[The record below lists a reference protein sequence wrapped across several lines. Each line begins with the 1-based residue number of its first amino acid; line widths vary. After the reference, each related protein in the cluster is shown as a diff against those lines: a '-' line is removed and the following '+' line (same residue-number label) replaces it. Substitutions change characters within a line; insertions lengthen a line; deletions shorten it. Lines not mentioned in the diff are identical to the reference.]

1 MDGQTRRQFLKT
13 IGFAAASTATLSVLP
28 GCNKGMHRPAAKTP
42 AQKQPNVVLVMTDDQ
57 GYGDL
62 GCHGNPIIQTPNLDK
77 LYTRSVR
84 LTNFHVGPTCSPTR
98 AALMT
103 GRYCNRTGV
112 WHTVMGRSLLRKDE
126 VTMGDVFSASGYRTG
141 IFGKWHLGDNYP
153 FRPQDRGFGEVLI
166 HGGGGVGQGP
176 DYWGNDYFDDTY
188 FHNGEP
194 EKFEGYCT
202 DVWFDEA
209 MKFIEANK
217 DRPFFCYL
225 PTNAPHGPYNVADEY
240 IKPYL
245 DKGLPESQA
254 RFYGMITNID
264 DNMARL
270 MRRLGELGL
279 EEDTILIFMTD
290 NGTSGGDYNAG
301 MRDKKGSEYDGGH
314 RVPCFI
320 RWPGGGLTG
329 SSDVDRLTA
338 HIDIL
343 PTLIELCGLKR
354 PQGVK
359 FDGDSLVRLLMGR
372 DENWPARQTA
382 GWPDRTLITD
392 SQRIEHPEKWRKS
405 AVMTDRWRL
414 VNGEELYD
422 MRADPGQKNDIASG
436 NPTVV
441 EELRSAYDNW
451 WADVSER
458 FDEYCE
464 IIIGS
469 DKQNPTRLM
478 SHDWHGAE
486 VPWSQGTVRNGMQ
499 ANGFWAVEIERDGTY
514 QFELRRWPKEL
525 DAPINAAVP
534 GGPVLRPRVF
544 LSKTRARATE
554 GGKAISATSTRLKIV
569 PVSAFAES
577 TGVDMTKPVSGDAHA
592 VTFEVELK
600 AGKGRLQTWF
610 IDDKGESRGA
620 YYVYVKRL

>member
-1 MDGQTRRQFLKT
+1 MDNQTRRQFLKT
-13 IGFAAASTATLSVLP
+13 IGFAAASTGTLSILP
-28 GCNKGMHRPAAKTP
+28 GCGGIGQITAAERRR
-42 AQKQPNVVLVMTDDQ
+42 PNVILAMTDDQ

-62 GCHGNPIIQTPNLDK
+62 GCHGNPVIQTPNLDK
-77 LYTRSVR
+77 LYTQSVR

-103 GRYCNRTGV
+103 GHYCNRTGV
-112 WHTVMGRSLLRKDE
+112 WHTIMGRSLLRKDE

-176 DYWGNDYFDDTY
+176 DYWGNDYFNDTY
-188 FHNGEP
+188 FHNGEA

-202 DVWFDEA
+202 DVWFDGA

-225 PTNAPHGPYNVADEY
+225 PTNAPHGPYNVAYEY

-245 DKGLPESQA
+245 DKGLPESRA

-270 MRRLGELGL
+270 MHRLGELGL
-279 EEDTILIFMTD
+279 EENTILIFMTD
-290 NGTSGGDYNAG
+290 NGTSGGGYSAG
-301 MRDKKGSEYDGGH
+301 MRGKKGSEYDGGH

-329 SSDVDRLTA
+329 PGDIDRLTA
-338 HIDIL
+338 HIDLL

-354 PQGVK
+354 PRGVR
-359 FDGDSLVRLLMGR
+359 FDGDSLVPLLMGVAE
-372 DENWPARQTA
+372 DWPE
-382 GWPDRTLITD
+382 RTLITD

-414 VNGEELYD
+414 VNGTELYD
-422 MRADPGQKNDIASG
+422 MRADPGQKNNIAGRS
-436 NPTVV
+436 PTVV
-441 EELRSAYDNW
+441 EELREAYEDW

-458 FDEYCE
+458 FDVYCE

-478 SHDWHGAE
+478 SHDWHTPQ
-486 VPWSQGTVRNGMQ
+486 VPWSQRAVRNGMQ
-499 ANGFWAVEIERDGTY
+499 ADGFWAVEIERDGTY

-525 DAPINAAVP
+525 DAAINAAVP
-534 GGPVLRPRVF
+534 
-544 LSKTRARATE
+544 
-554 GGKAISATSTRLKIV
+554 GGKAISATSARLKIADLDV
-569 PVSAFAES
+569 
-577 TGVDMTKPVSGDAHA
+577 TKAIPNGAHA

-600 AGKGRLQTWF
+600 AGNGPLRTWL
-610 IDDKGESRGA
+610 IDDTGESRGP
-620 YYVYVKRL
+620 YYVYAKRL